1 MFRRVAEFHRAFGDA
16 FPDQPIL
23 PDPSIRALRR
33 TLLDEELT
41 EFCHACEANDRVE
54 MADALADMCYII
66 AGTTLAYGVVPKSD
80 EPFESPYDRFLPREE
95 DPPAGMAELLR
106 DCRLDYDMAEDSDHL
121 PRIDLSLMN
130 MLTSIFGVAWRL
142 NIPLN
147 AVFAEV
153 HRSNMAKIMPDGSVL
168 RRSDRK
174 VIKPPGWTPPNI
186 AGVLLTV
193 A

>member
-1 MFRRVAEFHRAFGDA
+1 MFRRVAEFHRAFGDV
-16 FPDQPIL
+16 FPDHPIL
-23 PDPSIRALRR
+23 PDHPIRALRR

-41 EFCHACEANDRVE
+41 EFCRACEVNDRIE

-66 AGTTLAYGVVPKSD
+66 AGTTLAYGVVPTSD
-80 EPFESPYDRFLPREE
+80 GPFESPYDRFLPREE
-95 DPPAGMAELLR
+95 SPPTGMAELLR
-106 DCRLDYDMAEDSDHL
+106 DCRFDYEIAEDSDRL
-121 PRIDLSLMN
+121 SLIDLSLMN

-168 RRSDRK
+168 RRSDGK
-174 VIKPPGWTPPNI
+174 VIKPFDWTPPNI